1 MDTRFWGPPGWR
13 MLHLLTFSYENT
25 PETKRAYREFLR
37 TLPFVLPCKFCRASL
52 TDYYK
57 KHPIEPAL
65 ASRETLVRWLYDI
78 HNEVNAKLRGQGLT
92 TTPDPTF
99 ASVQRYYTTWLAEGA
114 SPLPAGW
121 DFLFAI
127 AYNHPAAAISIP
139 MPDCPRRAITCKNTC
154 TRNKWNT
161 LPLRERL
168 HWFKRFWDS
177 LPAVL
182 GPAWQTACSKT
193 PCSFRNRQAAMA
205 TLWRLRCTVDATFHD
220 PYRSVCSRVAAFS
233 SGCSKARRGVTC
245 RRRQGGKKE

>member
-13 MLHLLTFSYENT
+13 MLHLLTFLYNEDNPSMKKT
-25 PETKRAYREFLR
+25 YREFLR
-37 TLPFVLPCKFCRASL
+37 TLPYILPCKFCRASL

-65 ASRETLVRWLYDI
+65 QSRAALTRWLYDV

-99 ASVQRYYTTWLAEGA
+99 ASIERYYTAWITEGA
-114 SPLPAGW
+114 DPIQAGW
-121 DFLFAI
+121 DFLFAV
-127 AYNHPAAAISIP
+127 AYNHPQATAAIP
-139 MPDCPRRAITCKNTC
+139 MPDCPRRAMTCKNSC

-168 HWFKRFWDS
+168 QWYKRFWDS

-182 GPAWQTACSKT
+182 GPGWQTACSKIG
-193 PCSFRNRQAAMA
+193 CNFRNRQAAMA
-205 TLWRLRCTVDATFHD
+205 TLWRIRCTLDTQFHD

-233 SGCSKARRGVTC
+233 SGCGKAKRGVTC
-245 RRRQGGKKE
+245 RRKRK